1 MGWDELGNI
10 LKQNRRDAAEE
21 ARKRRVACPID
32 GTILVEK
39 DGVLN
44 CPLGNWREVVGG

>member
-1 MGWDELGNI
+1 MSWDQFLNI
-10 LKQNRRDAAEE
+10 LKQNRRDAEEE

-32 GTILVEK
+32 GTILDEK
-39 DGVLN
+39 NGVLN